1 MSICSSVFYHYLG
14 IFGKVPDHWVDDR
27 AGELWHTSISAMAH
41 PWQIQGAAGPVSGSS
56 DDRRASA
63 SRGRWVSMT
72 SRTTSVSTP
81 KYWWT
86 RMLRKPRIWGQTILR
101 VRLDHLDREIVRR
114 LPDNL

>member
-1 MSICSSVFYHYLG
+1 
-14 IFGKVPDHWVDDR
+14 
-27 AGELWHTSISAMAH
+27 
-41 PWQIQGAAGPVSGSS
+41 
-56 DDRRASA
+56 
-63 SRGRWVSMT
+63 MT